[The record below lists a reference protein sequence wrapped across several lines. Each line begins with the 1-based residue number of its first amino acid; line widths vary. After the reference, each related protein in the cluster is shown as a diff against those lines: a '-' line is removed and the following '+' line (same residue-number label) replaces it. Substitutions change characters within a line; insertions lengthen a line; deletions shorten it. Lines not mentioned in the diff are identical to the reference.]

1 VRVRSV
7 GRGNRGQKDEI
18 RHNRYRT
25 GRIFRL
31 HGRFPS
37 SWNGRE
43 AAIEDE
49 GALAKTFRYIQAR
62 SQVIRASLIIA
73 AVLGFLLIIYLVVDS
88 GTAAVAQAMLVVG
101 WWLLPITLFHL
112 VPLTFSALSWRELLP
127 GANRPDAFIV
137 LRIRW
142 IRESINSLLPV
153 AGVGGDVASV
163 RLAHLKGVPGA
174 QAAASMVVDTTLGV
188 GTQLIFVLSGVLL
201 LLMRSTERSSLM
213 VAAVVLIGMAILFVA
228 ITAFVLFQHRGLFAA
243 LAKFTSGLLSA
254 KWLSTFAPGASTIDD
269 AVVATYRS
277 GWIMWRASLF
287 RLVGWAAG
295 AGEIWLVM
303 QSLGHP
309 VGMIDAYILESLGS
323 GVRAAAFIVPGALG
337 ALEASYVLFG
347 ALFGLPADIAL
358 VISLSKR
365 VRELAL
371 GVPGLLVWH
380 WLEGQYLLR
389 RGESKAR

>member
-73 AVLGFLLIIYLVVDS
+73 SVLGFLLIIYLVVDS

-303 QSLGHP
+303 QSLGQP

-389 RGESKAR
+389 RG